1 MNYTNKSLLLTRILA
16 VLLLSIVAF
25 AARATL
31 LADLDAEFSPSLASA
46 TDGSSSASP
55 DAPQLTVRRSAGQLR
70 IEWPLT
76 TGWILEQSPRLT
88 RPIPWM
94 QVSPALYQVSATN
107 MSVAVSPPGT
117 NMFYRL
123 RNVISVAPI
132 PGLSGAWRLDESQGA
147 LAQDSS
153 GRDQSARL

>member
-1 MNYTNKSLLLTRILA
+1 MNYTNTSLPLTRILA
-16 VLLLSIVAF
+16 VLLLSVVAF

-31 LADLDAEFSPSLASA
+31 PTDFDAEFSPSLASEA
-46 TDGSSSASP
+46 GDLASIASP
-55 DAPQLTVRRSAGQLR
+55 DAPQLTLQRSAGQLR

-94 QVSPALYQVSATN
+94 QVSPALYQVSASN

-117 NMFYRL
+117 NMF
-123 RNVISVAPI
+123 
-132 PGLSGAWRLDESQGA
+132 
-147 LAQDSS
+147 
-153 GRDQSARL
+153 